1 MNESIT
7 NPAEFGWTCGTE
19 IKVNFEIGKSIKNSL
34 EKELLW
40 AVERVNELH
49 KQVPGPYDDYICDH
63 CSSFTPFASDVIPY
77 PCPTIRAINYF
88 EGE

>member
-1 MNESIT
+1 MNESFKI
-7 NPAEFGWTCGTE
+7 PAKLGWTCGTE
-19 IKVNFEIGKSIKNSL
+19 MKINNKLNNLVLI

-40 AVERVNELH
+40 AVKRVNELH

-63 CSSFTPFASDVIPY
+63 CSSFTPFASEVIPY
-77 PCPTIRAINYF
+77 PCPTIKAINYF